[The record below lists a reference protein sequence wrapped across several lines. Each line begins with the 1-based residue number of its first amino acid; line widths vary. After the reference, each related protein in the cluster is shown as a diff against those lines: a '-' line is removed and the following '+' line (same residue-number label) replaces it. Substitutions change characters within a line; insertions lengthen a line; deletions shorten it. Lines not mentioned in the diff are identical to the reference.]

1 MEEISQ
7 LLSGTLT
14 EAAAEILETE
24 PKLKGV
30 YCSGGDIT
38 VALLARLKA
47 SGIEIRDEVLP
58 LAVYG
63 RIQGG
68 EKPELRIVTKGGM
81 IGGDDAIA
89 LCLNKIAK
97 DVD

>member
-1 MEEISQ
+1 M
-7 LLSGTLT
+7 
-14 EAAAEILETE
+14 
-24 PKLKGV
+24 